1 MFSQQPSQQL
11 LEAELNLELF
21 TNFTQ
26 AATNTCFLKCV
37 SKEYKMDQLSKAEQ
51 VCSDR
56 CIAKFFESN
65 RIIQELAMNELLKR
79 ST

>member
-26 AATNTCFLKCV
+26 AATNTCFLKCI
-37 SKEYKMDQLSKAEQ
+37 SKDYKMDQLSKSEQ

-56 CIAKFFESN
+56 CVVKFFESN
-65 RIIQELAMNELLKR
+65 KIIQDLAMQELLNR
-79 ST
+79 